1 VARVL
6 LALVLLAA
14 LYGCGQPNSPAERQE
29 KEAGVEEAA
38 KGREP
43 VKTVEEPTTP
53 ETTPQA
59 PEPESAS
66 ESQEE
71 EPQRVERDQS
81 RSLYQLAVLEE
92 TPPYE
97 IDYTGSDTSQRY
109 DVYVVT
115 EPTRDKPRLG
125 RILVDLGEKSG
136 ADLVTAYFCAL
147 PGERACND
155 SLFAVGELA
164 QTAQGREFM
173 GVGAG
178 EVPFMRVQF

>member
-1 VARVL
+1 MARVL

-29 KEAGVEEAA
+29 KGAGVEEAA
-38 KGREP
+38 KSQEP

-53 ETTPQA
+53 ETPPQA
-59 PEPESAS
+59 PEPEPAP
-66 ESQEE
+66 EPQEE
-71 EPQRVERDQS
+71 EPQSVERKES
-81 RSLYQLAVLEE
+81 RSLYQQAVLEE

-97 IDYTGSDTSQRY
+97 IDYTASDTGQRY
-109 DVYVVT
+109 DVFVVT

-136 ADLVTAYFCAL
+136 ADLVTAYFCAR
-147 PGERACND
+147 PGEAACND
-155 SLFAVGELA
+155 SLFGQGELA
-164 QTAQGREFM
+164 QTAQGREFL

-178 EVPFMRVQF
+178 DIPFMRVQF